1 MTQDEVLGRLRLLA
15 RLERPVWLAG
25 GVAADFHV
33 GRWTRDH
40 HDIDLVTFEEHRD
53 GLDRELVGLGFERTD
68 DRGWI
73 TNWTNAGQ
81 HPGEVSLAYERRL
94 DDATGALVMLPTYQ
108 GVEPGIYP
116 GFPGNLAID
125 RYGSLEDVRFRVA
138 SAEDEWA
145 FATGFRAIR
154 PGAPERDAVR
164 HNLALLESVIDDLDA
179 VRAHAGLRL
188 PLDAPPRPTP

>member
-1 MTQDEVLGRLRLLA
+1 MTKDEVLERLRVLR

-40 HDIDLVTFEEHRD
+40 HDIDLVTFEEHRS
-53 GLDRELVGLGFERTD
+53 GLHGELIGLGFICTG

-81 HPGEVSLAYERRL
+81 DPGEVSLAYERRL
-94 DDATGALVMLPTYQ
+94 DDSTGALVMLPSYA
-108 GVEPGIYP
+108 GVQPGIYP
-116 GFPGNLAID
+116 GYPNNLSLD
-125 RYGSLEDVRFRVA
+125 RFCRLEDVEFRVA
-138 SAEDEWA
+138 SAEDEWVYATA
-145 FATGFRAIR
+145 FTTIR
-154 PGAPERDAVR
+154 PGAPERETVR
-164 HNLALLESVIDDLDA
+164 HNLALLESVIEDLEP

-188 PLDAPPRPTP
+188 PLTEADSR